1 MILGEEA
8 QRRSSKRWIPEAAG
22 GAGQQAEE
30 GAGAAGEVA
39 GLEGG
44 TGALA
49 TSCRSNW
56 PRFTE
61 LPNCKQHELNLIR
74 CKMHLRSLG
83 GNLKLLK

>member
-39 GLEGG
+39 GLEVELEHWQQVVGV
-44 TGALA
+44 TGQG
-49 TSCRSNW
+49 S
-56 PRFTE
+56 
-61 LPNCKQHELNLIR
+61 LNFQTANS
-74 CKMHLRSLG
+74 M
-83 GNLKLLK
+83 N